1 MFVVALLANTEETK
15 PMPHAQ
21 ADGARLYYEETGTGY
36 PIVFVHEFG
45 SDCREW
51 ETQVRWF
58 SREYR
63 CITYNARGYPPSD
76 VPPSPGRYG
85 HEYAVED
92 IGAVM
97 RHLGL
102 ERAHIVGL
110 SMGAYATLLFGL
122 RYPGMASALVVAG
135 CGSGAPA
142 EDRDRFSA
150 ACKAQAE
157 RFLANGAAAV
167 AEEVGVGPTRVQLL
181 LKDPRGWREFVQH
194 LGQHSPEG
202 SAATLLAYQAQ
213 RPSLWDFADA
223 LAHLTVPVLLAVGD
237 EDEPCLQT
245 NLFLKRTIPTAG
257 LWMAPRTG
265 HAINLEEPAAFNAAV
280 QTFLSTVEHGRWSPR
295 DPRTRGG

>member
-1 MFVVALLANTEETK
+1 
-15 PMPHAQ
+15 MPHAE
-21 ADGARLYYEETGTGY
+21 ADGAKLYYEETGSGY

-76 VPPSPGRYG
+76 VPVADADYSY
-85 HEYAVED
+85 HHAVED

-102 ERAHIVGL
+102 RRAHIGGL
-110 SMGAYATLLFGL
+110 SRGAYATLLFGL
-122 RYPGMASALVVAG
+122 RHPDMASALVVAG

-142 EDRDRFSA
+142 AHRAEFRVASE
-150 ACKAQAE
+150 AQAA
-157 RFLANGAAAV
+157 RFLAEGAAAV
-167 AEEVGVGPTRVQLL
+167 ARSVGIGPTRVQLL
-181 LKDPRGWREFVQH
+181 LKDPRGWQEFVEH
-194 LGQHSPEG
+194 LSQHSAAG
-202 SAATLLAYQAQ
+202 SAATLRNYQAL
-213 RPSLWDFADA
+213 RPSLWDFAAD
-223 LAHLTVPVLLAVGD
+223 LARLTVPVLLAVGD
-237 EDEPCLQT
+237 EDDPCLEA

-280 QTFLSTVEHGRWSPR
+280 QAFLGSVERGRWGAR
-295 DPRTRGG
+295 DPRARAR

>member
-1 MFVVALLANTEETK
+1 
-15 PMPHAQ
+15 MPHAE
-21 ADGARLYYEETGTGY
+21 ADGAKLYYEETGSGY

-58 SREYR
+58 SRDYR

-76 VPPSPGRYG
+76 VPPGDALYG

-102 ERAHIVGL
+102 ARAHIVGL

-122 RYPGMASALVVAG
+122 RHPAMASALVVAG

-142 EDRDRFSA
+142 EHRAQFRA
-150 ACKAQAE
+150 ASEAQAA
-157 RFLANGAAAV
+157 RFLAKGSAAV
-167 AEEVGVGPTRVQLL
+167 AQEVGVGPTRVQLL
-181 LKDPRGWREFVQH
+181 LKDPRGWADFVEH
-194 LGQHSPEG
+194 LSQHSPEG
-202 SAATLLAYQAQ
+202 SAATLRNYQAL

-223 LAHLTVPVLLAVGD
+223 LAKLTVPVLLAVGD
-237 EDEPCLQT
+237 EDEPCLEA
-245 NLFLKRTIPTAG
+245 NLFLKRAIPTAG
-257 LWMAPRTG
+257 LWMVPRTG

-280 QTFLSTVEHGRWSPR
+280 QDFFGAVERGRWGAR
-295 DPRTRGG
+295 DPRTRAG